1 LEEEKNKLSKLIA
14 QSQSSNEEVNKLKE
28 NISAMS
34 KELHENEI
42 LVSNLQRQNEEI
54 TIQMQK
60 EKLEVMNNLMRDTN
74 SMDIM
79 SNNSMFGQIVDK
91 IWSVLPITSG
101 KLKSL
106 SG

>member
-74 SMDIM
+74 SMDIV

-91 IWSVLPITSG
+91 ILSVLPITSG